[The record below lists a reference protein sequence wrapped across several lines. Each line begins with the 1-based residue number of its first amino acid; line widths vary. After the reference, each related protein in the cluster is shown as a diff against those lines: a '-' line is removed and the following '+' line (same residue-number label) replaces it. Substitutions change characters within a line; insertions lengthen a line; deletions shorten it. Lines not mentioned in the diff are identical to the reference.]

1 MKPTE
6 LKTDVYFFGKLAG
19 ATRHEAARLARGA
32 GYRVATTLH
41 EGVGL
46 VVLGEGA
53 DLAQTRV
60 ALAQTFDEKSRHAFE
75 SGALRVVSESQF
87 LARLVQFDEP
97 LGLVREKSQGAT
109 PAAVA
114 SLVGVPVA
122 TVRRWLRKGLLSPV
136 DPRARLPIL
145 SSDAIVVARRLAF
158 LVSGLLSEDVVERKI
173 LAFAEL
179 LAIREAPETDSDSD
193 GAFPLFDAASDAQPT
208 PLPNAL
214 LAPNAPRPDLARV
227 ILQLTLSADGR
238 DVLLLPDATDAE
250 TVSAAPIDAKGQRVF
265 DFAAIPADG
274 ALDTPVVPAKLS
286 PDEEQI
292 DLAERLAQWNAR
304 TTGETGRPGF
314 LSLFED
320 APDDEFATPT
330 VDVGSLP
337 VPEAVPEPE
346 SAPAPTTPPQPLER
360 PLRVE
365 TLSFPRPSDDFARR
379 AKEEWLR
386 AGIMRQVT
394 LCTEAATLEKEGYWE
409 EAARVYRQ
417 AALAGGADAGLN
429 YRLGRVLFMLGEYGG
444 ARERFSA
451 ALELDPEFRDARIE
465 LGRAHA
471 ALRDDEDAI
480 EAFSVALDSRPDDP
494 IARVEIGKLYLK
506 QGKREAAASEFRRAA
521 EKIDDRQLANDVRS
535 LIVTLDAR
543 SAASDAN
550 AFPPSF

>member
-19 ATRHEAARLARGA
+19 ATRHEASRLARGA

-53 DLAQTRV
+53 DLGQTRV
-60 ALAQTFDEKSRHAFE
+60 ALAQTFDDKSRQAFE

-87 LARLVQFDEP
+87 LARLVQFTKPIGVAQEP
-97 LGLVREKSQGAT
+97 RQGAT

-122 TVRRWLRKGLLSPV
+122 TVRRWLRKGFLKPV
-136 DPRARLPIL
+136 DPCARLPLL

-158 LVSGLLSEDVVERKI
+158 LASGFLSEDVVERKI
-173 LAFAEL
+173 LVFTEL
-179 LAIREAPETDSDSD
+179 LAIREAPETDADE
-193 GAFPLFDAASDAQPT
+193 AFPLFEAAPNARPT
-208 PLPNAL
+208 DLPNAL
-214 LAPNAPRPDLARV
+214 LAPDAPRPDFSRV

-238 DVLLLPDATDAE
+238 DVLLLPDATEAGP
-250 TVSAAPIDAKGQRVF
+250 VSVAPIDAKGQRVF
-265 DFAAIPADG
+265 DFAALPTDG
-274 ALDTPVVPAKLS
+274 ALDKPVSPAKLS

-314 LSLFED
+314 LNLFGQSSD
-320 APDDEFATPT
+320 AEFA
-330 VDVGSLP
+330 LP
-337 VPEAVPEPE
+337 GDAAPFPEPAPKPPTE
-346 SAPAPTTPPQPLER
+346 SEPSFSRQEVSPYAETPP
-360 PLRVE
+360 
-365 TLSFPRPSDDFARR
+365 FPQGSDDFARR

-417 AALAGGADAGLN
+417 AALAGGADAGIN
-429 YRLGRVLFMLGEYGG
+429 YRLGRVLFLLGEYVG

-451 ALELDPEFRDARIE
+451 ALELDLEFRDARIE

-480 EAFSVALDSRPDDP
+480 EAFSVALDSHPDDP

-506 QGKREAAASEFRRAA
+506 QGKREAAATEFRRAA
-521 EKIDDRQLANDVRS
+521 EKIDDQQLANDVRS

-543 SAASDAN
+543 SVAPDAN
-550 AFPPSF
+550 AFPPRF

>member
-1 MKPTE
+1 MKPIE

-19 ATRHEAARLARGA
+19 ATRHEATRLARGA

-53 DLAQTRV
+53 DLGQTRV
-60 ALAQTFDEKSRHAFE
+60 ALAQTFDEKSRQAFE
-75 SGALRVVSESQF
+75 SGTLRVVSESQF
-87 LARLVQFDEP
+87 LARLVQFNEP
-97 LGLVREKSQGAT
+97 LGVAREKSQGAT

-122 TVRRWLRKGLLSPV
+122 TVRRWLRKGLLVPV

-179 LAIREAPETDSDSD
+179 LAIREAPEIAADYDA
-193 GAFPLFDAASDAQPT
+193 AFPLFDAAPNAQPES
-208 PLPNAL
+208 LSNAL
-214 LAPNAPRPDLARV
+214 LPPNAPRPDLARV

-265 DFAAIPADG
+265 DFAALPADG
-274 ALDTPVVPAKLS
+274 ALDKPVAPAKLS

-314 LSLFED
+314 LSLFGD
-320 APDDEFATPT
+320 ASDAEFATPT
-330 VDVGSLP
+330 VDAEPLTEP
-337 VPEAVPEPE
+337 APEP
-346 SAPAPTTPPQPLER
+346 APPTSPRPQER
-360 PLRVE
+360 PPRVE
-365 TLSFPRPSDDFARR
+365 TPAFPRPSGDFAQR

-417 AALAGGADAGLN
+417 AALAGGADAGIN
-429 YRLGRVLFMLGEYGG
+429 YRLGRVLFLLGEYGG

-471 ALRDDEDAI
+471 ALRDDEEAI
-480 EAFSVALDSRPDDP
+480 EAFSAALDSRPDDP

-521 EKIDDRQLANDVRS
+521 EKIDDQQLANDVRS

-543 SAASDAN
+543 SSAPN
-550 AFPPSF
+550 ATPFPPRF

>member
-1 MKPTE
+1 MKPIE

-19 ATRHEAARLARGA
+19 ATRHEATRLARGA

-53 DLAQTRV
+53 DLGQTRV
-60 ALAQTFDEKSRHAFE
+60 ALAQTFDEKSRQAFE
-75 SGALRVVSESQF
+75 SGTLRVVSESQF
-87 LARLVQFDEP
+87 LARLVQFAEP
-97 LGLVREKSQGAT
+97 LGVAREKSQGAT

-122 TVRRWLRKGLLSPV
+122 TVRRWLRKGLLVPV

-179 LAIREAPETDSDSD
+179 LAIREAPEIAADYDA
-193 GAFPLFDAASDAQPT
+193 AFPLFDAAPNAQPES
-208 PLPNAL
+208 LSNAL
-214 LAPNAPRPDLARV
+214 LPPNAPRPDLARV

-265 DFAAIPADG
+265 DFAALPADG
-274 ALDTPVVPAKLS
+274 ALDKPVAPAKLS

-314 LSLFED
+314 LSLFGD
-320 APDDEFATPT
+320 ASDAEFATPT
-330 VDVGSLP
+330 VD
-337 VPEAVPEPE
+337 AEPLTE
-346 SAPAPTTPPQPLER
+346 PAPPTSPRPQER
-360 PLRVE
+360 PPRVE
-365 TLSFPRPSDDFARR
+365 TPAFPRPSGDFAQR

-417 AALAGGADAGLN
+417 AALAGGADAGIN
-429 YRLGRVLFMLGEYGG
+429 YRLGRVLFLLGEYGG

-471 ALRDDEDAI
+471 ALRDDEEAI
-480 EAFSVALDSRPDDP
+480 EAFSAALDSRPDDP

-543 SAASDAN
+543 SSAPNAN
-550 AFPPSF
+550 AFPPRF

>member
-1 MKPTE
+1 MKPIE

-19 ATRHEAARLARGA
+19 ATRHEATRLARGA

-53 DLAQTRV
+53 DLGQTRV
-60 ALAQTFDEKSRHAFE
+60 ALAQTFDEKSRQAFE
-75 SGALRVVSESQF
+75 SGTLRVVSESQF
-87 LARLVQFDEP
+87 LARLVQFAEP
-97 LGLVREKSQGAT
+97 LGVAREKSQGAT

-122 TVRRWLRKGLLSPV
+122 TVRRWLRKGLLVPV

-179 LAIREAPETDSDSD
+179 LAIREAPEIAADYDA
-193 GAFPLFDAASDAQPT
+193 AFPLFDAAPDAQAA
-208 PLPNAL
+208 PLSNAL
-214 LAPNAPRPDLARV
+214 LPPNAPRLDLARV

-265 DFAAIPADG
+265 DFAALPADG
-274 ALDTPVVPAKLS
+274 ALDKPVAPAKLS

-314 LSLFED
+314 LSLFGD
-320 APDDEFATPT
+320 ASDAEFATPT
-330 VDVGSLP
+330 VDAEPLTEP
-337 VPEAVPEPE
+337 APEP
-346 SAPAPTTPPQPLER
+346 APPTSPRPQER
-360 PLRVE
+360 PPRVE
-365 TLSFPRPSDDFARR
+365 TPAFPRPSGDFAQH

-417 AALAGGADAGLN
+417 AALAGGADAGIN
-429 YRLGRVLFMLGEYGG
+429 YRLGRVLFLLGEYGG

-471 ALRDDEDAI
+471 ALRDDEEAI
-480 EAFSVALDSRPDDP
+480 EAFSAALDSRPDDP

-521 EKIDDRQLANDVRS
+521 EKIDDQQLANDVRS

-543 SAASDAN
+543 SSAPNAN
-550 AFPPSF
+550 AFPPRF

>member
-1 MKPTE
+1 MKPIE

-19 ATRHEAARLARGA
+19 ATRHEATRLARGA

-53 DLAQTRV
+53 DLGQTRV
-60 ALAQTFDEKSRHAFE
+60 ALAQTFDEKSRQAFE
-75 SGALRVVSESQF
+75 SGTLRVVSESQF
-87 LARLVQFDEP
+87 LARLVQFAEP
-97 LGLVREKSQGAT
+97 LGVAREKSQGAT

-122 TVRRWLRKGLLSPV
+122 TVRRWLRKGLLVPV

-179 LAIREAPETDSDSD
+179 LAIREAPEIAADYDA
-193 GAFPLFDAASDAQPT
+193 AFPLFDAAPNAQPES
-208 PLPNAL
+208 LSNAL
-214 LAPNAPRPDLARV
+214 LPPNAPRPDLARV

-265 DFAAIPADG
+265 DFAALPADG
-274 ALDTPVVPAKLS
+274 ALDKPVAPAKLS

-314 LSLFED
+314 LSLFGD
-320 APDDEFATPT
+320 ASDAEFATPT
-330 VDVGSLP
+330 VDAEPLTEP
-337 VPEAVPEPE
+337 APEP
-346 SAPAPTTPPQPLER
+346 APPTSPRPQER
-360 PLRVE
+360 PPRVE
-365 TLSFPRPSDDFARR
+365 TPAFPRPSGDFAQR

-417 AALAGGADAGLN
+417 AALAGGADAGIN
-429 YRLGRVLFMLGEYGG
+429 YRLGRVLFLLGEYGG

-471 ALRDDEDAI
+471 ALRDDEEAI
-480 EAFSVALDSRPDDP
+480 EAFSAALDSRPDDP

-521 EKIDDRQLANDVRS
+521 EKIDDQQLANDVRS

-543 SAASDAN
+543 SSAPNAN
-550 AFPPSF
+550 AFPPRF

>member
-19 ATRHEAARLARGA
+19 ATRHEASRLARGA

-53 DLAQTRV
+53 DLGQTRV
-60 ALAQTFDEKSRHAFE
+60 ALAQTFDDKSRQAFE
-75 SGALRVVSESQF
+75 RGALRVVSESQF
-87 LARLVQFDEP
+87 LARLVQFTEP
-97 LGLVREKSQGAT
+97 IGVAKEPRQGAT

-122 TVRRWLRKGLLSPV
+122 TVRRWLRKGLLKPV
-136 DPRARLPIL
+136 DPRARLPLL

-158 LVSGLLSEDVVERKI
+158 LASGLLSEDVVERKI

-179 LAIREAPETDSDSD
+179 LAIREAPETIADADE
-193 GAFPLFDAASDAQPT
+193 AFPLFDAAPNARPT
-208 PLPNAL
+208 DLPNAL
-214 LAPNAPRPDLARV
+214 LAPDAPRPDLSRV

-238 DVLLLPDATDAE
+238 DVLLLPDATETE
-250 TVSAAPIDAKGQRVF
+250 TVSVAPIDAKGQRVF
-265 DFAAIPADG
+265 YFAALPTDG
-274 ALDTPVVPAKLS
+274 ALDKPVSPAKLS

-314 LSLFED
+314 LNLFGQSSD
-320 APDDEFATPT
+320 AEFAHPG
-330 VDVGSLP
+330 DVAP
-337 VPEAVPEPE
+337 FPEPAPEPPTE
-346 SAPAPTTPPQPLER
+346 SEQSFSPQEVSSRAETPP
-360 PLRVE
+360 
-365 TLSFPRPSDDFARR
+365 FPQGSDGFARR

-409 EAARVYRQ
+409 EAARVYRH
-417 AALAGGADAGLN
+417 AALAGGADAGIN
-429 YRLGRVLFMLGEYGG
+429 YRLGRVLFLLGEYGG

-471 ALRDDEDAI
+471 ALQDDEDAI

-506 QGKREAAASEFRRAA
+506 QGKRDAAATEFRRAA
-521 EKIDDRQLANDVRS
+521 EKIDDQQLADDVRS

-543 SAASDAN
+543 SVAPDAN
-550 AFPPSF
+550 AFSPRF

>member
-53 DLAQTRV
+53 DLGQTRV

-75 SGALRVVSESQF
+75 SGTLRVVSESQF
-87 LARLVQFDEP
+87 LALLVQFGEP
-97 LGLVREKSQGAT
+97 LGVARERRQGAT
-109 PAAVA
+109 PADVA

-158 LVSGLLSEDVVERKI
+158 LLSGLLSEDAVERKI

-179 LAIREAPETDSDSD
+179 LAIREAPEIAYDSDGD
-193 GAFPLFDAASDAQPT
+193 GAFPLFDAAPDAQPT
-208 PLPNAL
+208 SLSNAL

-265 DFAAIPADG
+265 DFAALPADG
-274 ALDTPVVPAKLS
+274 ALDKPVAPAKLS

-304 TTGETGRPGF
+304 STGETGRPGF
-314 LSLFED
+314 LSLFGD
-320 APDDEFATPT
+320 APDAEFATPT
-330 VDVGSLP
+330 VDVGPL
-337 VPEAVPEPE
+337 
-346 SAPAPTTPPQPLER
+346 PAPELAPPTSPRQQKR
-360 PLRVE
+360 PARVE
-365 TLSFPRPSDDFARR
+365 TPSFPPPSDDFAQR

-417 AALAGGADAGLN
+417 AALAGGADAGIN
-429 YRLGRVLFMLGEYGG
+429 YRLGRALFLLGEYGG

-480 EAFSVALDSRPDDP
+480 EAFSAALDSRPDDP
-494 IARVEIGKLYLK
+494 IARVELGKLYLK

-521 EKIDDRQLANDVRS
+521 EKIDDQQLANDVRS

-543 SAASDAN
+543 SAAPNAN
-550 AFPPSF
+550 AFPPRF

>member
-1 MKPTE
+1 MKPIE

-19 ATRHEAARLARGA
+19 ATRHEATRLARGA

-53 DLAQTRV
+53 DLGQTRV
-60 ALAQTFDEKSRHAFE
+60 ALAQTFDEKSRQAFE
-75 SGALRVVSESQF
+75 SGTLRVVSESQF
-87 LARLVQFDEP
+87 LARLVQFAEP
-97 LGLVREKSQGAT
+97 LGVAREKSQGAT

-122 TVRRWLRKGLLSPV
+122 TVRRWLRKGLLVPV

-179 LAIREAPETDSDSD
+179 LAIREAPEIAADYDA
-193 GAFPLFDAASDAQPT
+193 AFPLFDAAPNAQPES
-208 PLPNAL
+208 LSNAL
-214 LAPNAPRPDLARV
+214 LPPNAPRPDLARV

-265 DFAAIPADG
+265 DFAALPADG
-274 ALDTPVVPAKLS
+274 ALDKPVAPAKLS

-314 LSLFED
+314 LSLFGD
-320 APDDEFATPT
+320 ASDAEFATPT
-330 VDVGSLP
+330 VD
-337 VPEAVPEPE
+337 AEPLTE
-346 SAPAPTTPPQPLER
+346 PAPPTSPRPQER
-360 PLRVE
+360 PPRVE
-365 TLSFPRPSDDFARR
+365 TPAFPRPSGDFAQR

-417 AALAGGADAGLN
+417 AALAGGADAGIN
-429 YRLGRVLFMLGEYGG
+429 YRLGRVLFLLGEYGG

-471 ALRDDEDAI
+471 ALRDDEEAI
-480 EAFSVALDSRPDDP
+480 EAFSAALDSRPDDP

-521 EKIDDRQLANDVRS
+521 EKIDDQQLANDVRS

-543 SAASDAN
+543 SSAPNAN
-550 AFPPSF
+550 AFPPRF

>member
-19 ATRHEAARLARGA
+19 ATRHEATRLARGA

-53 DLAQTRV
+53 DLGQTRV
-60 ALAQTFDEKSRHAFE
+60 ALAQAFDEKSRQAFE
-75 SGALRVVSESQF
+75 NGTLRVVSESQF

-97 LGLVREKSQGAT
+97 LGAAREKSQGAT

-122 TVRRWLRKGLLSPV
+122 TVRRWLRKGLVEPV

-173 LAFAEL
+173 RAFAEL
-179 LAIREAPETDSDSD
+179 IAIREAPETGSGSDSD
-193 GAFPLFDAASDAQPT
+193 GAFPLFDAAPDATPT
-208 PLPNAL
+208 NLPDTL
-214 LAPNAPRPDLARV
+214 LAPNAPRPNLGSV

-238 DVLLLPDATDAE
+238 EVLLLPDATDAE
-250 TVSAAPIDAKGQRVF
+250 TVPVAPIDAKGQRVF
-265 DFAAIPADG
+265 DFAALPADG
-274 ALDTPVVPAKLS
+274 ALDIPVAPAKLS

-314 LSLFED
+314 LSLFGDARDAESETPPIDVGPLPAPASGSVPSPPTSAQPRED
-320 APDDEFATPT
+320 A
-330 VDVGSLP
+330 S
-337 VPEAVPEPE
+337 
-346 SAPAPTTPPQPLER
+346 
-360 PLRVE
+360 RVE
-365 TLSFPRPSDDFARR
+365 TSPLPLPRDDFARR

-394 LCTEAATLEKEGYWE
+394 LCTEAASLEKEGYWE

-417 AALAGGADAGLN
+417 AALAGGADAGIN

-506 QGKREAAASEFRRAA
+506 QGKREAAATEFRRAA
-521 EKIDDRQLANDVRS
+521 EKIDDLQLANDVRS

-543 SAASDAN
+543 SAAPNAN
-550 AFPPSF
+550 AFPPRF

>member
-19 ATRHEAARLARGA
+19 ATRHEATRLARGA

-53 DLAQTRV
+53 DLGQTRV
-60 ALAQTFDEKSRHAFE
+60 ALAQAFDEKSRQAFE
-75 SGALRVVSESQF
+75 NGTLRVVSESQF

-97 LGLVREKSQGAT
+97 LGAARETSQGAT

-122 TVRRWLRKGLLSPV
+122 TVRRWLRKGLLVPV

-158 LVSGLLSEDVVERKI
+158 LASGLLSEDVVERKI
-173 LAFAEL
+173 LVFAEL
-179 LAIREAPETDSDSD
+179 LAIREAPEITADSDA
-193 GAFPLFDAASDAQPT
+193 AFPLFDAAPDAQPT
-208 PLPNAL
+208 PLSNAL

-265 DFAAIPADG
+265 DFAALPADG
-274 ALDTPVVPAKLS
+274 ALNEPVAPAKLS

-304 TTGETGRPGF
+304 STGETGRPGF
-314 LSLFED
+314 LSLFGD
-320 APDDEFATPT
+320 APDAEFATPI
-330 VDVGSLP
+330 VDAERLTEP
-337 VPEAVPEPE
+337 APEP
-346 SAPAPTTPPQPLER
+346 PTTPRPQER
-360 PLRVE
+360 PARVA
-365 TLSFPRPSDDFARR
+365 TPSFPRPSDNFAQR

-417 AALAGGADAGLN
+417 AALAGGADAGIN
-429 YRLGRVLFMLGEYGG
+429 YRLGRVLFLLGEYGG

-480 EAFSVALDSRPDDP
+480 EAFSAALDSRPDDP

-506 QGKREAAASEFRRAA
+506 QGKREAAATEFRRAA
-521 EKIDDRQLANDVRS
+521 EKIDDLQLANDVRS

-543 SAASDAN
+543 SAAPNAN
-550 AFPPSF
+550 AFPPRF